1 MYPALNH
8 LIYHWH
14 SSVKY
19 ILIYI
24 TPCGHVNSGQG
35 NIQVCVFVKYC
46 MSQTQHHTGSVPLSP
61 PLNSLQI
68 EFPSFPSFLN
78 LYLDRTF
85 PQRLILLSICS
96 ILPDRS
102 IFDSRWDP
110 SQGPSDRKFNGYQIG
125 AFPEIRL
132 TAPSPAPSS
141 DQVDPLRTSDSP
153 AERSAC
159 QCTSPPPALSH

>member
-8 LIYHWH
+8 AIYHWH
-14 SSVKY
+14 RD
-19 ILIYI
+19 
-24 TPCGHVNSGQG
+24 
-35 NIQVCVFVKYC
+35 IQVRVFVKYC
-46 MSQTQHHTGSVPLSP
+46 MSQTQHHTGSVPLSPP

-78 LYLDRTF
+78 LYLDRNF
-85 PQRLILLSICS
+85 PQQLILLSICS
-96 ILPDRS
+96 ILLDRS
-102 IFDSRWDP
+102 IFGIFNLRGGREIVAYPYFLDSRWDP
-110 SQGPSDRKFNGYQIG
+110 SQGPSDPKFNGYQIG

-132 TAPSPAPSS
+132 TAPSPAPTS

-159 QCTSPPPALSH
+159 QCTSPPALSH